1 MAYREELQSSV
12 DALHGELADSK
23 QLLTSAQE
31 SCTSLEQD
39 VSSAQSIVKQLQQ
52 EQDKA
57 LSSRSVC
64 HVSAATAHLP
74 ASATPHKCTLL
85 ELLMQSGSCAVQQLV
100 EHVCAV
106 HLPQAFVAQAHALSL
121 NSLFGIKQK

>member
-39 VSSAQSIVKQLQQ
+39 LSSAQSVVKQLQQ
-52 EQDKA
+52 EHDEA

-64 HVSAATAHLP
+64 HASTDTAQLP
-74 ASATPHKCTLL
+74 ASAN
-85 ELLMQSGSCAVQQLV
+85 
-100 EHVCAV
+100 
-106 HLPQAFVAQAHALSL
+106 LPQVH
-121 NSLFGIKQK
+121 NV